1 MARLR
6 HRAAKNHR
14 PADQSRGP
22 WRTRNGCVPH
32 SRSVIARLR
41 ILRQAGCGRLGPRA
55 RRAYV
60 DRADEAPWLR
70 AQDGDWAA
78 LITQLMGAQ
87 AAPRIARHS
96 RQRAL
101 RSSNRDDKAA
111 LAGALTG

>member
-1 MARLR
+1 MIV
-6 HRAAKNHR
+6 
-14 PADQSRGP
+14 SP

-32 SRSVIARLR
+32 GRSVIVRTR
-41 ILRQAGCGRLGPRA
+41 DSQASRLGPRA

-70 AQDGDWAA
+70 AQDGDWGA

-96 RQRAL
+96 HQRAL
-101 RSSNRDDKAA
+101 RSSNRHDKAA
-111 LAGALTG
+111 LAGALTGEQR